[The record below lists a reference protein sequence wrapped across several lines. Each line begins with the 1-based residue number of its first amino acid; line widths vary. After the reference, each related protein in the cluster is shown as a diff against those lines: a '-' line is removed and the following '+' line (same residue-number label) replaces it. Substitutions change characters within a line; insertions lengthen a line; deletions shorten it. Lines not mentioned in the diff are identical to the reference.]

1 MQFDLTKHAKYVIK
15 RRDIPLRSIEYVL
28 GNPLAIEPDK
38 FDPALEHRLGRVA
51 EYGNRVLRVVVNA
64 RVEPIK
70 VITVF
75 WDRRAR
81 NKL

>member
-1 MQFDLTKHAKYVIK
+1 MQFNLTKHAEYVIK

-38 FDPALEHRLGRVA
+38 VDPALEHRLGRVA

-64 RVEPIK
+64 RVEPMR